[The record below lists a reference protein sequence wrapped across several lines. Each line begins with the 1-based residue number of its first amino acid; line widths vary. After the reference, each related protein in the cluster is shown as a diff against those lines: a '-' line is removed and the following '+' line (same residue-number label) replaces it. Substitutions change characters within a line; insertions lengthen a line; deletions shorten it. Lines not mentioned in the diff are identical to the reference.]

1 MQNFNMQN
9 PAVERSGMMSQIDI
23 RPLMRLVYMW
33 MGLGLLVTAVVSF
46 VVSSNVELALSL
58 AQGWFV
64 LMIVQLGIVFGLS
77 FLVNRIKPSIALIL
91 FFVYAASMG
100 LTLGVMFLGIMID
113 PEASAV
119 AGEIVYSNGGM
130 MTIASAAATTAGLFG
145 VMTVIG
151 YTTKVDLSRFSTF
164 FMMALIGLVIA
175 MVVNIFLNND
185 TFSLIISVIGVLLF
199 TGLTAWDT
207 QKIKQMAMLPEMQH
221 HSDSMMRLS
230 IMGALTLYLDFIN
243 LFIFLLSIFSS
254 RD

>member
-9 PAVERSGMMSQIDI
+9 PAVERSGLMSQIDI

-77 FLVNRIKPSIALIL
+77 FLVNRIKPAIALIL

-113 PEASAV
+113 PEASMR

-151 YTTKVDLSRFSTF
+151 YTTKVDLSRFSTY

-175 MVVNIFLNND
+175 MLVNMFLQND
-185 TFSLIISVIGVLLF
+185 TFSLIISVFGVLLF

-207 QKIKQMAMLPEMQH
+207 QKIKQMAMMPEMQH